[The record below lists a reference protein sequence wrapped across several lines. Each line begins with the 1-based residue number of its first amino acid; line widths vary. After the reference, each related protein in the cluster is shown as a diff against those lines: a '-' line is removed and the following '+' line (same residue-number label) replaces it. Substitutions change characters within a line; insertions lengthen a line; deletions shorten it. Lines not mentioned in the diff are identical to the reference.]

1 MREGLLM
8 SILFSGESKGFYR
21 ICYWYSMICLIANLY
36 LANMFAFTN
45 LALVHVLVSVITI
58 RTWNRTSLS
67 DSEQPGLQPS
77 NRAWYCVTK
86 PDVGQVFLFPSQ
98 CTNSEGLGTMEGFSR
113 LPVPMIISVATKSS
127 VTLSTS
133 CVFRSVPA
141 SSWVMPFGSYYSM
154 RIWMGWGWGWG
165 GGIKWQLRSSLKF
178 SCQLRNAKNWNFN
191 PEILKMFLEFLI
203 VNSFTFNWIKISNF
217 QQAIKITDKITFSLI
232 TDKEPRF

>member
-21 ICYWYSMICLIANLY
+21 ICYWYSMICRIANLY

-45 LALVHVLVSVITI
+45 LALVYVLVSVITI
-58 RTWNRTSLS
+58 RTWSRTSLS

-141 SSWVMPFGSYYSM
+141 SSWVVFGSYYSM

-165 GGIKWQLRSSLKF
+165 GGISDNWEAVWNLAVNWEMQRTETLILKF
-178 SCQLRNAKNWNFN
+178 
-191 PEILKMFLEFLI
+191 
-203 VNSFTFNWIKISNF
+203 
-217 QQAIKITDKITFSLI
+217 
-232 TDKEPRF
+232 

>member
-21 ICYWYSMICLIANLY
+21 ICYWYSMICRIANLY

-45 LALVHVLVSVITI
+45 LALVYVLVSVITI
-58 RTWNRTSLS
+58 RTWSRTSLS
-67 DSEQPGLQPS
+67 DSEPAAEQPRLILRNQ
-77 NRAWYCVTK
+77 AWRWTSLSFPFTVHEQRRSGY
-86 PDVGQVFLFPSQ
+86 DGGFFPSSCSNDYQ
-98 CTNSEGLGTMEGFSR
+98 CGYKEQCDIEYFLCVPVSASFFLSRVWIILFYEDLNGVGLGVGR
-113 LPVPMIISVATKSS
+113 
-127 VTLSTS
+127 
-133 CVFRSVPA
+133 
-141 SSWVMPFGSYYSM
+141 GD
-154 RIWMGWGWGWG
+154 
-165 GGIKWQLRSSLKF
+165 KWQLRSSLKF

-203 VNSFTFNWIKISNF
+203 VNSFTFNWVKISNF